1 MNENLKNKFVRDPDW
16 REVEKII
23 LSYIE
28 PLLDMTTIDI
38 TQSAE
43 TIKAEVIG
51 RRMANEQLSKFL
63 LDSGLIQRQSD
74 NKTTFK

>member
-16 REVEKII
+16 KEIEKII
-23 LSYIE
+23 ISYVE
-28 PLLDMTTIDI
+28 PLLDMTTIDT

-51 RRMANEQLSKFL
+51 RRMAHEQLSKFL
-63 LDSGLIQRQSD
+63 LDSGLIQRQTI
-74 NKTTFK
+74 NNPTFK